1 MSGEQGKGI
10 AEGYAM
16 RLVRIGLL
24 LVGVLGL
31 MSVSAVAQ
39 QATISTPF
47 NTVNSS
53 FFERSNLSW
62 GFRGHG
68 VDFNFNNANL
78 AVPQFGKFD
87 ANAGMKTGFAVLG
100 GGNSA
105 FFNFAAAQG
114 SRQSFIGQTPS
125 VTLMN
130 GQNGYMSDTSQSP
143 FVISV
148 VPVVGGFP
156 SVFSL
161 NPMMPPPAYSLPGYG
176 GGGSAL
182 SQNPRVQ
189 AMRQALSEQAQSRE
203 SGLPEPPG
211 VNVAMPPQQPAPA
224 AAMRPRRDEGL
235 NLVSPTPAAPGDGA
249 AHKLATAQTSSAGR
263 TVPSV
268 AEARR
273 MHAVEQDAQNREAA
287 VLFEKGRAAEEDGK
301 PKTAKV
307 YYDMVARRATGELK
321 EQALARI
328 AALRSSSAP

>member
-1 MSGEQGKGI
+1 MRATRIVLLFSG
-10 AEGYAM
+10 A
-16 RLVRIGLL
+16 LGLL
-24 LVGVLGL
+24 A
-31 MSVSAVAQ
+31 VSAAAQ
-39 QATISTPF
+39 QATINTPF

-53 FFERSNLSW
+53 FFERTNLGW
-62 GFRGHG
+62 GFQSNG
-68 VDFNFNNANL
+68 VNFNFNNGNRT
-78 AVPQFGKFD
+78 VPQVGGFD
-87 ANAGMKTGFAVLG
+87 ANAGMRTGFAVGG

-114 SRQSFIGQTPS
+114 SRQSFVGQTPS

-130 GQNGYMSDTSQSP
+130 GRTGFMSDTSQSP

-161 NPMMPPPAYSLPGYG
+161 NPLMPPPAYSLPGYG

-189 AMRQALSEQAQSRE
+189 AMRQALAEQAQSRE

-211 VNVAMPPQQPAPA
+211 VNVAAPPPAPDA
-224 AAMRPRRDEGL
+224 APSRPKRDDGL
-235 NLVSPTPAAPGDGA
+235 SLTGSTPAAPSDTA

-273 MHAVEQDAQNREAA
+273 LHAVEQDSQNREAA
-287 VLFEKGRAAEEDGK
+287 ALFEKARAAEEDGK

-307 YYDMVARRATGELK
+307 YYDMVVRRASGELK